1 MRRVR
6 LIAAAAV
13 LLAGCQREPATFDDR
28 YNAARQQLDASGAAI
43 DREIEASASADAADA
58 AGAVGSGASDAA
70 AAPK

>member
-13 LLAGCQREPATFDDR
+13 LLAGCQREPETFDDR
-28 YNAARQQLDASGAAI
+28 YNAARQQLDASAAAI
-43 DREIEASASADAADA
+43 DREIEASASADAANA
-58 AGAVGSGASDAA
+58 SEAGSSDAA

>member
-13 LLAGCQREPATFDDR
+13 LLAGCQREPETFDDR
-28 YNAARQQLDASGAAI
+28 YSAARQQLDASAAAI
-43 DREIEASASADAADA
+43 DREIEASASADAANA
-58 AGAVGSGASDAA
+58 SEAGSSDAA

>member
-43 DREIEASASADAADA
+43 DREIEASASADAA
-58 AGAVGSGASDAA
+58 GAVGAGASNAA
-70 AAPK
+70 AAPE